1 MLFRSKEKHDLSSP
15 LEDQQRRLLDQRS
28 HLDTNNKTNTT
39 QLQGL
44 VSKIASLEAQMKTI
58 PALIPLSTT
67 EAGGMLARA
76 KAELF
81 TLKRR
86 KQSLLIKYTEMSAPV
101 RNIEKEIELMEEFI
115 KTQKNGD
122 RKSVVRERV

>member
-1 MLFRSKEKHDLSSP
+1 MAMNVLIEELKERHLQVFSDPKAAFLVQRLGEYEKELENAEGALQSFKEKHDLSSP

-67 EAGGMLARA
+67 EAGGMLAKA

-81 TLKRR
+81 TLKR
-86 KQSLLIKYTEMSAPV
+86 Q
-101 RNIEKEIELMEEFI
+101 
-115 KTQKNGD
+115 
-122 RKSVVRERV
+122 